1 MKEFV
6 AHARIALAD
15 PQAVIAPFCEHMIEH
30 GADVEELDGTHVVRF
45 ANSRARFSREA
56 EMMRVD
62 AAAASLED
70 LYFLRLTVAS
80 HIVEFAEGQ
89 TPEILWTGDGGD
101 FIRPPNFQ
109 ILEVVACRDVT
120 SHMRRIT
127 LSGEDVAR
135 FATMNALHLNILV
148 QHPELTAPQWP
159 SVGENGMVKWEDPER
174 RPSFRKYTIRSL
186 DIAAGTLDID
196 FVIHADAGPGS
207 AFAEKAKPGDH
218 VGIVGP
224 GGGGLVEADW
234 YLFAGDE
241 TALPA
246 IGRMMEN
253 LPENARGKAFIE
265 VADEGEI
272 QQLDSR
278 ADIEVEWLFRDV
290 AKAGTSDLLADAVRR
305 ADFPKDGSSVY
316 VWAGC
321 EFEAFSAIR
330 AYLRKEHGLKKH
342 EHLVVSY
349 WRRDK
354 SEYEALNSSEA

>member
-6 AHARIALAD
+6 AQARIALAD

-89 TPEILWTGDGGD
+89 TPEISWTGDGGD
-101 FIRPPNFQ
+101 FVRPPNFQ

-120 SHMRRIT
+120 PHMRRIT

-148 QHPELTAPQWP
+148 QHPELTEPQWP
-159 SVGENGMVKWEDPER
+159 SVGENGMVKWEDPVR
-174 RPSFRKYTIRSL
+174 RPSFRKYTVRSL

-246 IGRMMEN
+246 IGRMLES

-265 VADEGEI
+265 VADEGEV
-272 QQLDSR
+272 QPLDFR
-278 ADIEVEWLFRDV
+278 AGIEVEWLFRDG
-290 AKAGTSDLLADAVRR
+290 AQAGTTEVLADAVRR
-305 ADFPKDGSSVY
+305 AAFPEDESTVY

-321 EFEAFSAIR
+321 EFEAFRSIR
-330 AYLRKEHGLKKH
+330 TYLRKERGLKKH

-349 WRRDK
+349 WRRGK
-354 SEYEALNSSEA
+354 SDDEPTD